1 MFPIRYLLA
10 MLILLATITSGAGCA
25 VTPEDRWY
33 QQREA
38 LNTAN
43 QVYLAN
49 VPLMDDDTIVRR
61 GELLQAARAALD
73 QAQSHLSGIPGG
85 GSAFD
90 AAMDVVEA
98 ILKQLA
104 QPNATI
110 THQEEPAHDLR

>member
-1 MFPIRYLLA
+1 MFPIRYLIA
-10 MLILLATITSGAGCA
+10 MLILLATLTAAAGCA
-25 VTPEDRWY
+25 ATPEDRWY

-49 VPLMDDDTIVRR
+49 VPLMEDDAIVRH

-73 QAQSHLSGIPGG
+73 QAKAHLPSG

-90 AAMDVVEA
+90 MAMDVVEA

-104 QPNATI
+104 QPGVTPS
-110 THQEEPAHDLR
+110 TQEEPIHDLR

>member
-25 VTPEDRWY
+25 ATPEDRWY

-49 VPLMDDDTIVRR
+49 VPLMDDDTIVRH
-61 GELLQAARAALD
+61 GELLQAARAALE
-73 QAQSHLSGIPGG
+73 QAQVHLPAG

-90 AAMDVVEA
+90 ATLDVVEA